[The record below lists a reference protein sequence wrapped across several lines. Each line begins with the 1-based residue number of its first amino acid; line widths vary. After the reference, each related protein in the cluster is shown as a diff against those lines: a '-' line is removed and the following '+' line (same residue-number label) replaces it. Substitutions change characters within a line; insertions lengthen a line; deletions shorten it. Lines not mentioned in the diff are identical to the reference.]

1 MDLTNML
8 YTVLMDLMS
17 TIPYMVKGR
26 KLENGPYQYVVYSTD
41 GFGVHNSGSIS

>member
-1 MDLTNML
+1 
-8 YTVLMDLMS
+8 MDLMS

-41 GFGVHNSGSIS
+41 EFNVHNSIYGKR